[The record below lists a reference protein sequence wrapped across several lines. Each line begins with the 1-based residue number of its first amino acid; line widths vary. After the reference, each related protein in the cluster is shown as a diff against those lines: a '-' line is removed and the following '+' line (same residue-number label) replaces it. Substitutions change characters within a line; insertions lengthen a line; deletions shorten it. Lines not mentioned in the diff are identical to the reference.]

1 MPPRIAR
8 PFILPVLVAGLMAC
22 GTAASNPADVVATTP
37 VWAEITSAVGCGIEV
52 PALIPGDA
60 DHHAD
65 EPSLADRAR
74 VDAARLVVANGGG
87 LEGGWISTLDATPTP
102 VLDVAAS
109 LNLHDDEHH
118 DDEHHDGDPHLWLDP
133 QLVVMALPSIE
144 AALINRAGLD
154 PAAVADCRSAV
165 AASLTAL
172 AARLRARFDTLA
184 PAARSVV
191 TDHAFLTHL
200 AGRYGLEVVGTIVD
214 GHSSLHETNPRRLER
229 LADLIGTSEVRVIV
243 TVDTEDPADA
253 RRLADATGATL
264 IRIPV
269 SPRDGD
275 DLAGLLDTIA
285 DQLIDAL
292 DG

>member
-1 MPPRIAR
+1 
-8 PFILPVLVAGLMAC
+8 MAC

-118 DDEHHDGDPHLWLDP
+118 DVDPHLWLDP

-172 AARLRARFDTLA
+172 DARLRARFDTLA